1 MTKILKSLLF
11 ITITITFSFAAED
24 TYVFEAK
31 GEFAKEMKA
40 LVEKYSK
47 EGKIEAKVYKK
58 EDLKKKET
66 KTITQGVL
74 GIFTDNTAEELKYAD
89 VVQGEKIYQK
99 NCASC
104 HGVKANNSKYASA
117 RKLSTLKP
125 LKIVELL
132 EGYKANYDGKF
143 SSGTSIIMKPQADN
157 LTSGEMQSIAVYIYS
172 LNNDTKSLPSENSNI
187 EVVEESD
194 EVPTSYLQ

>member
-1 MTKILKSLLF
+1 MNKILTALLF
-11 ITITITFSFAAED
+11 IFATFVIASDD

-58 EDLKKKET
+58 ENIKESKSKT
-66 KTITQGVL
+66 KTVM

-89 VVQGEKIYQK
+89 AERGAKIYQK
-99 NCASC
+99 DCASC
-104 HGVKANNSKYASA
+104 HGVKANDSKYASA

-132 EGYKANYDGKF
+132 EAYKANYDGKF
-143 SSGTSIIMKPQADN
+143 SSGTGFIMKPQADN
-157 LTSGEMQSIAVYIYS
+157 LTSDEMQSIAVYIYS
-172 LNNDTKSLPSENSNI
+172 LNNDTKPFSSENSNT
-187 EVVEESD
+187 ETEEESN